1 MHSEHCNIVQIRV
14 HTTVNTVTTTEPS
27 NTSSCQNATLELW
40 TVDMSYY
47 DIYNSGILPEYK
59 MLWTIIVQL
68 CNSVSVQLLYSSAFS
83 SPADPMPFKH
93 CWWNSHGTSS
103 VISIIHLFLSPDFC
117 VENNL
122 AGVLLWLWPPFLF
135 NISLQLHQFRFP
147 GCPFQTGVTGWIEL
161 EARTLNFMVFLPWW
175 WGALSCVWGEPRKNQ
190 SNSKGMNCSIGAFF
204 PNWTA

>member
-1 MHSEHCNIVQIRV
+1 MPKCHSRALDGGHVILRLLHI
-14 HTTVNTVTTTEPS
+14 
-27 NTSSCQNATLELW
+27 
-40 TVDMSYY
+40 
-47 DIYNSGILPEYK
+47 NSGILPEYK

-122 AGVLLWLWPPFLF
+122 AGLLLWIWPPFHFNILGFLAAAPVPLSWMPFSNWSYWLDWAGSQNTQLYGLSSLVVGSSLLCLRGTKKKSIKLKRDELF
-135 NISLQLHQFRFP
+135 NWGLFSPTEQLKYDF
-147 GCPFQTGVTGWIEL
+147 
-161 EARTLNFMVFLPWW
+161 
-175 WGALSCVWGEPRKNQ
+175 K
-190 SNSKGMNCSIGAFF
+190 KD
-204 PNWTA
+204 